1 MLLQTIRSTAIAVC
15 LLACGLQGL
24 AQAQAPAPAN
34 PVAPL
39 MVNGQSVDGTRLD
52 ILLREQLNQ
61 GRPDNTQLRGAVR
74 EELIRLELLAQE
86 ARKAGIDKQTLARAQ
101 ASLAFDAALT
111 RAYLQQWLQQNPIL
125 LGAVQAEYDAL
136 KVRMGGQEVQIR
148 HILVASLDEAVKVQA
163 QIAAGGK
170 FEELAASVSQDASSK
185 KAGGLMPWVVQGA
198 LLPDI
203 AQAVAKLNKGQ
214 MANAPVKGPAGYH
227 LILLEDTRPFKAPE
241 LAEVQVQIKRNLE
254 SQAINV
260 HIQKLRE
267 QASVK

>member
-1 MLLQTIRSTAIAVC
+1 MLLQKIRTTAIAVC

-24 AQAQAPAPAN
+24 AQAPAPAPAN

-39 MVNGQSVDGTRLD
+39 MVNGQAADGTRLD
-52 ILLREQLNQ
+52 ILLMEQLSQ

-74 EELIRLELLAQE
+74 EDLIRLELLAQE

-101 ASLAFDAALT
+101 ASLAFDAVLT
-111 RAYLQQWLQQNPIL
+111 RAYLQQWLQRNPIL
-125 LGAVQAEYDAL
+125 LDAVQAEYDAL

-148 HILVASLDEAVKVQA
+148 HILVASLDEAVKVQV

-170 FEELAASVSQDASSK
+170 FEELAASVSQDAASK

-203 AQAVAKLNKGQ
+203 AQAIAKLNKGQ

-227 LILLEDTRPFKAPE
+227 LIQLEDTRPFKAPE

>member
-1 MLLQTIRSTAIAVC
+1 MAQFAEIFPDEKIVVSLIRQLSWTHFIAIIPIKNPLKRDFYAEMCRLERWSVRTLRAKIDSMLFERTA
-15 LLACGLQGL
+15 L
-24 AQAQAPAPAN
+24 
-34 PVAPL
+34 
-39 MVNGQSVDGTRLD
+39 SR
-52 ILLREQLNQ
+52 
-61 GRPDNTQLRGAVR
+61 RP
-74 EELIRLELLAQE
+74 EELIRLELLAQQ